1 MPQPYK
7 GRRVRATVRL
17 PYNVAETAA
26 RHAARNGWSMS
37 QYIAWCVERMN
48 DKRTG
53 LVPTPPESHGA
64 ADGVDRI
71 GGEAVSLAEM
81 IATLPAQDDELF
93 AETYDIPMAH
103 L

>member
-17 PYNVAETAA
+17 PYDVASIAA

-48 DKRTG
+48 DKRG
-53 LVPTPPESHGA
+53 RDAPTPVEAMARTGAPTSPENEQ
-64 ADGVDRI
+64 VF
-71 GGEAVSLAEM
+71 VL
-81 IATLPAQDDELF
+81 
-93 AETYDIPMAH
+93 
-103 L
+103 